1 MEIYWAAKN
10 SDFLKIQVDKN
21 SGGCFLNIFVQY
33 QAQSY
38 QKSTPSEAFYY
49 RFTKTEGC
57 SLF

>member
-10 SDFLKIQVDKN
+10 SDFLKIQVEKN

-33 QAQSY
+33 QAQRY
-38 QKSTPSEAFYY
+38 QPLTSSEALYY
-49 RFTKTEGC
+49 RFTKTEDC